1 MFSNIFPVPVKFLDL
16 SEMLLAPFKR
26 TKIFIYKGIGIFNII
41 QHRIPEKEISQSMA
55 LKFMTFSPLFKP
67 FVIHRGRSTALYA
80 YAVNSKSSRC
90 LLGAGLLLKL
100 GII

>member
-1 MFSNIFPVPVKFLDL
+1 MGNAGITPSYLFNHAFPLT
-16 SEMLLAPFKR
+16 SAES
-26 TKIFIYKGIGIFNII
+26 
-41 QHRIPEKEISQSMA
+41 QKEISQSMA